1 MLDSLLYTFPI
12 SGVTTNILIPPLV
25 AFVVSFFTSM
35 GGVSGAFLLLPFQ
48 VSVLNYTSPGVSG
61 TNFIFNVI
69 AIPSGVYRYLKE
81 GRMAWPLAWVIVIGT
96 VPGIIFGYYIRIKIL
111 PDPKSFKFFVGL
123 VLLYIGTRLFLD
135 VFKKKKTTAAK
146 KFEQKL
152 TKEATVKTL
161 SFSLKKTEYEFWGER
176 FSFSTI
182 GVFSLAFVIG
192 IIGGA
197 YGIGGGAMMSP
208 FLVTIFKLPVHSI
221 AGACLLGTFT
231 ASVFG
236 VFYYAVL
243 PSGELQ
249 TSPDWLLGLLF
260 GIGGMI
266 GIYLGARAQKHVP
279 QRYIKLVL
287 SIIII
292 YLALRYIFQFF
303 Y

>member
-1 MLDSLLYTFPI
+1 MLDFLNYTFPV

-25 AFVVSFFTSM
+25 ALVVSFFTSM

-61 TNFIFNVI
+61 TNFIFNVV

-81 GRMAWPLAWVIVIGT
+81 GRMAWPLAWVIVAGT
-96 VPGIIFGYYIRIKIL
+96 VPGIIIGYYIRIKVL

-123 VLLYIGTRLFLD
+123 VLMYIGTRLFLD
-135 VFKKKKTTAAK
+135 FFKKKKTAQAK
-146 KFEQKL
+146 KFDQKL
-152 TKEATVKTL
+152 SKEATVKTI
-161 SFSLKKTEYEFWGER
+161 SFSLKRTEYEFWGER

-182 GVFSLAFVIG
+182 WVFSLAFIIG
-192 IIGGA
+192 IIGGT

-208 FLVTIFKLPVHSI
+208 FLLTFFKLPVHSI

-243 PSGELQ
+243 PSAGLQ
-249 TSPDWLLGLLF
+249 TTPDPLLGILF
-260 GIGGMI
+260 GVGGMI
-266 GIYLGARAQKHVP
+266 GIYLGARAQKYVP
-279 QRYIKLVL
+279 QRYIKLIL

-292 YLALRYIFQFF
+292 YLASRYIIQFF
-303 Y
+303 Q